1 MNLRLLQAYYDG
13 PEYLAK
19 LRAKADIMK
28 EMEGDEYLRAQKV
41 FDIYAVDPIRFIED
55 FMLIKANKAQGSPP
69 KPFFLFD
76 YQKRIVLKLM
86 ELDQADKEA
95 ELLID
100 KPREMGI
107 TWLLCAY
114 FEWRWLFTPN
124 YSSFILSRSEEE
136 VDDGT
141 RTPDGSI
148 FGKFRWMLDRLPR
161 YVVPESYQKKVVRG
175 TTTDMNLKLIN
186 PTIGSSI
193 TGSSTNS
200 EAGRS
205 RRYSTLWIDEA
216 FAIDRF
222 QEVYRSIQTVSKVK
236 VFTSTVAPGKV
247 YEDFKKAR
255 AAEGNYISLTWKDH
269 PFKDQEWYDGVK
281 AKAEMMNDPELMRE
295 AEPSYALNPKAA
307 YYPNITKAKIQPI
320 EYQPRLPLYD
330 SLDIGGKQD
339 LTVIISWQFDGN
351 TFYCLDAYHNR
362 NRPIRWYSPFMNPEA
377 AAEYS
382 QYNDFQQKLIE
393 ARKHWKKPI
402 AFFGEADHFAQRH
415 PTNTSSAQELQRD
428 GIRLIYNPYAIKY
441 EPRRQAMELLIPRIV
456 FNSNSDGAMRVYDS
470 LAASRY
476 ALKIGASSDNLKPAH
491 DDEIADFRAA
501 AENFAANVPR
511 ILRLQRSDLS
521 TGGESRDFHST
532 MIKNLRV

>member
-1 MNLRLLQAYYDG
+1 MNLKLLQGYYDG
-13 PEYLAK
+13 PEYLAL
-19 LRAKADIMK
+19 LRAKAETLK
-28 EMEGDEYLRAQKV
+28 EMEGDEYLRAQKIL
-41 FDIYAVDPIRFIED
+41 DIYAVDPVRFIQD

-69 KPFFLFD
+69 KPFFLFE
-76 YQKRIVLKLM
+76 YQKRIIYKLM
-86 ELDQADKEA
+86 ELDQGDKES

-148 FGKFRWMLDRLPR
+148 FGKLRWMLDRVPR
-161 YVVPESYQKKVVRG
+161 YIIPATYQKKVVRG

-186 PTIGSSI
+186 PSIGSSI

-205 RRYSTLWIDEA
+205 RRYSALWIDEA

-222 QEVYRSIQTVSKVK
+222 QEVYRSIQTVSKIK

-255 AAEGNYISLTWKDH
+255 EAEGNYISLTWKDH

-295 AEPSYALNPKAA
+295 AEPTYAINPKAA
-307 YYPNITKAKIQPI
+307 YYPNITKAKLQPL
-320 EYQPRLPLYD
+320 EYAPRLPLYE

-339 LTVIISWQFDGN
+339 LTVVIDWQFDGT

-362 NRPIRWYSPFMNPEA
+362 NRPVRWYAPFMNPEA
-377 AAEYS
+377 PADYGAYTEY
-382 QYNDFQQKLIE
+382 QQKEIE
-393 ARKHWKKPI
+393 KRKGRKKPV
-402 AFFGEADHFAQRH
+402 AYFGEADHFAQRH
-415 PTNTSSAQELQRD
+415 PTNTSSAQELARD
-428 GIRLIYNPYAIKY
+428 GIRLVYNSYAIKHQ
-441 EPRRQAMELLIPRIV
+441 PRRQAMELLIPRIV
-456 FNSNSDGAMRVYDS
+456 FNSSSDGAMRVYDA
-470 LAASRY
+470 LAQSRY
-476 ALKIGASSDNLKPAH
+476 AGKIAVSSENPKPVH

-511 ILRLQRSDLS
+511 ILRLQREALPP
-521 TGGESRDFHST
+521 GGEDRDFHST
-532 MIKNLRV
+532 MIKNLRI

>member
-1 MNLRLLQAYYDG
+1 MNLKLLQAYYDG
-13 PEYLAK
+13 PEYIAK
-19 LRAKADIMK
+19 LRAKAEILRDL
-28 EMEGDEYLRAQKV
+28 EADEYERTKKILE
-41 FDIYAVDPIRFIED
+41 IYSVDPIRFIED
-55 FMLIKANKAQGSPP
+55 MMSLKVNKADGSPP

-76 YQKRIVLKLM
+76 YQKTIILKLL
-86 ELDQADKEA
+86 ELDSATQES

-114 FEWRWLFTPN
+114 FEWRWFFTPN

-148 FGKFRWMLDRLPR
+148 FGKFRWMLDRVPR
-161 YVVPESYQKKVVRG
+161 WIIPPSYQKKVIRG

-236 VFTSTVAPGKV
+236 IFTSTVAPGKV

-295 AEPSYALNPKAA
+295 AEPSYAINPKVA
-307 YYPNITKAKIQPI
+307 YYPTIVKSRFAEIDYN
-320 EYQPRLPLYD
+320 PRFPLYD

-339 LTVIISWQFDGN
+339 LTVIINWQFDGSN
-351 TFYCLDAYHNR
+351 VYCLDAYHNR
-362 NRPIRWYSPFMNPEA
+362 NRPIVWYAPMMNPEA
-377 AAEYS
+377 LAEYS
-382 QYNDFQQKLIE
+382 EYNEYQRKIIE
-393 ARKHWKKPI
+393 ERKRWKKAI

-415 PTNTSSAQELQRD
+415 PTNTSSAQELAKC
-428 GIRLIYNPYAIKY
+428 GIRMVYNPYAIKY
-441 EPRRQAMELLIPRIV
+441 EPRRKAMEMLIPRII
-456 FNSNSDGAMRVYDS
+456 FNSKSDGAMRVYDA
-470 LAASRY
+470 LAQSRY
-476 ALKIGASSDNLKPAH
+476 AGKVTAGSENLKPVH

-501 AENFAANVPR
+501 AENFAANFSR
-511 ILRLQRSDLS
+511 ILRLQRDSLPKDQ
-521 TGGESRDFHST
+521 GSRDFHGQ
-532 MIKNLRV
+532 MIKSLRV

>member
-1 MNLRLLQAYYDG
+1 MNLKLLQGYYNG

-19 LRAKADIMK
+19 LRAKAEILK
-28 EMEGDEYLRAQKV
+28 ELEADEYERTKKILE
-41 FDIYAVDPIRFIED
+41 IYAVDPIRFIED
-55 FMLIKANKAQGSPP
+55 FMSLKVNKAQGSPP
-69 KPFFLFD
+69 KPFFLFE
-76 YQKRIVLKLM
+76 YQKRIVLKIM
-86 ELDQADKEA
+86 ELESADQES

-114 FEWRWLFTPN
+114 FEWRWFFTQN

-148 FGKFRWMLDRLPR
+148 FGKFRWMLDRVPR
-161 YVVPESYQKKVVRG
+161 WVIPPSYQKKVIRG

-236 VFTSTVAPGKV
+236 IFTSTVAPGKV

-295 AEPSYALNPKAA
+295 AEPSYAINPKQA
-307 YYPNITKAKIQPI
+307 YYPTIGKSRLDEI
-320 EYQPRLPLYD
+320 EYNPRFPLYD

-339 LTVIISWQFDGN
+339 LTVIINWQFDGVN
-351 TFYCLDAYHNR
+351 VYCLDAYYNR
-362 NRPIRWYSPFMNPEA
+362 NRPITWYAPLMNPEA
-377 AAEYS
+377 LVEYS
-382 QYNDFQQKLIE
+382 EYTEYVQKIIE
-393 ARKHWKKPI
+393 ERKRWKKPI

-415 PTNTSSAQELQRD
+415 PTNTSSAQELAKC
-428 GIRLIYNPYAIKY
+428 GIRMVYNQYAIKY
-441 EPRRQAMELLIPRIV
+441 EPRRKAMEMLIPKII
-456 FNSNSDGAMRVYDS
+456 FNSKSDGAMRVYDA
-470 LAASRY
+470 LAQSRY
-476 ALKIGASSDNLKPAH
+476 AGKPTAGSDNLKPVH

-501 AENFAANVPR
+501 AENFAANFSR
-511 ILRLQRSDLS
+511 ILRLQRTSLPKDA
-521 TGGESRDFHST
+521 GSRDFHSQ
-532 MIKNLRV
+532 MIKSLRV

>member
-1 MNLRLLQAYYDG
+1 MNLRLLEAYYNG
-13 PEYLAK
+13 PEYISK
-19 LRAKADIMK
+19 LRAKIGVLK
-28 EMEGDEYLRAQKV
+28 NMEEDEYDRAKQI
-41 FDIYAVDPIRFIED
+41 FDIYSVDPIRFIED
-55 FMLIKANKAQGSPP
+55 FMLIKVNKANGSPP
-69 KPFFLFD
+69 KPFFLFE
-76 YQKRIVLKLM
+76 YQKKIIYKIM
-86 ELDQADKEA
+86 ELENAPQES

-148 FGKFRWMLDRLPR
+148 FGKFRWMLDRLPK
-161 YVVPESYQKKVVRG
+161 YLYPSSYQRKVVRG

-205 RRYSTLWIDEA
+205 RRYSTTWVDEV

-222 QEVYRSIQTVSKVK
+222 QEVYRALQTVSKVK
-236 VFTSTVAPGKV
+236 IFTSTVAPGKV

-281 AKAEMMNDPELMRE
+281 TKAELMNDPELMRE
-295 AEPSYALNPKAA
+295 AEPSYAINPKSA
-307 YYPNITKAKIQPI
+307 YYPTIGKSRLLECDYN
-320 EYQPRLPLYD
+320 PRFPLFD

-339 LTVIISWQFDGN
+339 LTVIIQWQFTGTDVI
-351 TFYCLDAYHNR
+351 CLDAYHNR
-362 NRPIRWYSPFMNPEA
+362 NRPIDWYAPFMHPEA
-377 AAEYS
+377 LADHANYTE
-382 QYNDFQQKLIE
+382 FQVRMIE
-393 ARKHWKKPI
+393 ETKRRKKPI
-402 AFFGEADHFAQRH
+402 AYFGEADHFAQRH
-415 PTNTSSAQELQRD
+415 PTNTSSAQVLAKY
-428 GIRLIYNPYAIKY
+428 GIRLTYNPYAIKF
-441 EPRRQAMELLIPRIV
+441 EPRRQAMELLIPRII
-456 FNSNSDGAMRVYDS
+456 FNTKSDGAMRVYDA
-470 LAASRY
+470 LAQSRY
-476 ALKIGASSDNLKPAH
+476 AGSLRTSSEILKPAH

-501 AENFAANVPR
+501 AENFAANFSR
-511 ILRLQRSDLS
+511 ILRLQRENLPTD
-521 TGGESRDFHST
+521 GASRDFHAQ